1 MGLIFD
7 GVDIEAEF
15 NVMIDGASSWPKPA
29 RRSDAVQV
37 PGRNGDLL
45 YDDGAWENVEI
56 TYNILVKAEWITE
69 YERLTE
75 WLCSHVGYFRLE
87 DPDRHPGVY
96 RMAEFTGPINPK
108 TIGYHFAGTF
118 PLEFNCKPQQFLTSG
133 ESALEDIPISSVI
146 LGCYRTDQGQWYF
159 VDDMSGVAITTQI
172 TDFADVVG
180 NDGKYLKVSFTNN
193 KSYTRGIGVVTAYY
207 DSTNDQWIR
216 TSTSRGVGA
225 GETVVVYLSRD
236 EYETGQICLDGLAS
250 GLDDWDVS
258 IEINGQEVSGNPSDI
273 IQTIVN
279 PTMYEA
285 LPLIRVTNALEY
297 LSSAVGFMVRIND
310 ISVTVDISV
319 ATNAREIYI
328 DAEMG
333 DVYGYTTAEGL
344 VHYGQYATVE
354 VHNEE
359 EKRDFLYFKKGNNK
373 VIFTVSQKYQAAFP
387 SDLHAEI
394 IPRWWRI

>member
-133 ESALEDIPISSVI
+133 ESALEDIPISSVL
-146 LGCYRTDQGQWYF
+146 LGGYRTDQGQWYF
-159 VDDMSGVAITTQI
+159 VDDISGDSVMTMI
-172 TDFADVVG
+172 TDYLNYIGSDG
-180 NDGKYLKVSFTNN
+180 NYLKVSFTNN
-193 KSYTRGIGVVTAYY
+193 KSYTHGMGVVTAYY

-216 TSTSRGVGA
+216 TYTSRGVGA
-225 GETVVVYLSRD
+225 GETAVVSLSHD
-236 EYETGQICLDGLAS
+236 DYDTGLISLDGLGS
-250 GLDDWDVS
+250 GLSDWDIS

-285 LPLIRVTNALEY
+285 LPLIRVTNPYEY
-297 LSSAVGFMVRIND
+297 LNEAVNFKIRIND
-310 ISVTVDISV
+310 ISVTVDIPF
-319 ATNAREIYI
+319 ATHASAVFI
-328 DAEMG
+328 DAETC
-333 DVYGYTTAEGL
+333 DVYGMRAGGL
-344 VHYGQYATVE
+344 VHLGEYATVE

-373 VIFTVSQKYQAAFP
+373 VIFTVSNKYQGSMP
-387 SDLHAEI
+387 EYLHAEI
-394 IPRWWRI
+394 TPRWWRI

>member
-29 RRSDAVQV
+29 RRRDAVQV

-87 DPDRHPGVY
+87 DPVRHPGVY

-133 ESALEDIPISSVI
+133 ESALEDIPISSVL

-159 VDDMSGVAITTQI
+159 VDDISGDSVMTMI
-172 TDFADVVG
+172 TDYLNYIGSDG
-180 NDGKYLKVSFTNN
+180 NYLKVSFTNN
-193 KSYTRGIGVVTAYY
+193 KSYTHGMGVVTAYY

-216 TSTSRGVGA
+216 TYTSRGVGA
-225 GETVVVYLSRD
+225 GETAVVSLSHD
-236 EYETGQICLDGLAS
+236 NYDTGLISLDGLGS
-250 GLDDWDVS
+250 GLDDWDIT

-273 IQTIVN
+273 IHNIVN

-285 LPLIRVTNALEY
+285 LPLIRVTNPYEY
-297 LSSAVGFMVRIND
+297 LDEAVNFKIRIND
-310 ISVTVDISV
+310 ISVTVDIPF
-319 ATNAREIYI
+319 ATHASEVFI
-328 DAEMG
+328 DAETC
-333 DVYGYTTAEGL
+333 DVYGMRAGGL
-344 VHYGQYATVE
+344 VHLGEYATVE

-373 VIFTVSQKYQAAFP
+373 VIFTVSNKYQGSMP
-387 SDLHAEI
+387 EYLHAEI
-394 IPRWWRI
+394 TPRWWRI

>member
-45 YDDGAWENVEI
+45 YDEGAWENVEI

-96 RMAEFTGPINPK
+96 RMAEFTGPVNPK

-118 PLEFNCKPQQFLTSG
+118 SLEFNCKPQQFLTSG
-133 ESALEDIPISSVI
+133 ESALEDIPISSAI

-159 VDDMSGVAITTQI
+159 VDDISGDSVMTMI
-172 TDFADVVG
+172 TDYLNYIGSDG
-180 NDGKYLKVSFTNN
+180 NYLKVSFTNN
-193 KSYTRGIGVVTAYY
+193 KSYTHGMGVVTAYY

-216 TSTSRGVGA
+216 TYTSRGVGA
-225 GETVVVYLSRD
+225 GETAVVYLSHD
-236 EYETGQICLDGLAS
+236 EYDTGLISLDGLGS
-250 GLDDWDVS
+250 GLDDWDIT

-273 IQTIVN
+273 IHNIVN

-285 LPLIRVTNALEY
+285 LPLIRVTNPYEY
-297 LSSAVGFMVRIND
+297 LNEAVNFKIRIND
-310 ISVTVDISV
+310 ISVTVDIPF
-319 ATNAREIYI
+319 ATHASEVFI
-328 DAEMG
+328 DAETC
-333 DVYGYTTAEGL
+333 DVYGMRAGGL
-344 VHYGQYATVE
+344 VHLGEYATVE

-373 VIFTVSQKYQAAFP
+373 VIFTVSNKYQGSMP
-387 SDLHAEI
+387 EYLHAEI
-394 IPRWWRI
+394 TPRWWRI

>member
-96 RMAEFTGPINPK
+96 RMAEFTGPVNPK

-159 VDDMSGVAITTQI
+159 VDDISGKSVTTQI

-193 KSYTRGIGVVTAYY
+193 EAYTKGIGVVTAYY
-207 DSTNDQWIR
+207 DSANDQWIR
-216 TSTSRGVGA
+216 TYTSRGVGA
-225 GETVVVYLSRD
+225 GETAVVYLSHD
-236 EYETGQICLDGLAS
+236 EYDTGLISLDGLGS
-250 GLDDWDVS
+250 GLDDWDIT

-273 IQTIVN
+273 IHNIVN

-285 LPLIRVTNALEY
+285 LPLIRVTNPYEY
-297 LSSAVGFMVRIND
+297 LNEAVNFKIRIND
-310 ISVTVDISV
+310 ISVTVDIPF
-319 ATNAREIYI
+319 ATHASEVFI
-328 DAEMG
+328 DAETC
-333 DVYGYTTAEGL
+333 DVYGMRAGGL
-344 VHYGQYATVE
+344 VHLGEYATVE

-373 VIFTVSQKYQAAFP
+373 VIFTVSNKYQGSMP
-387 SDLHAEI
+387 EYLHAEI
-394 IPRWWRI
+394 TPRWWRI

>member
-7 GVDIEAEF
+7 GVDIETEF

-45 YDDGAWENVEI
+45 YDEGAWENVEI

-96 RMAEFTGPINPK
+96 RMAEFTGPVNPK

-133 ESALEDIPISSVI
+133 ESALEDIPISSVL
-146 LGCYRTDQGQWYF
+146 LGGYRTDQGQWYF
-159 VDDMSGVAITTQI
+159 VDDISGDSVMTMI
-172 TDFADVVG
+172 TDYLNYVG
-180 NDGKYLKVSFTNN
+180 SDGNYLKVSFTNN
-193 KSYTRGIGVVTAYY
+193 KSYTHGMGVVTAYY

-216 TSTSRGVGA
+216 TYTSRGVGA
-225 GETVVVYLSRD
+225 GETAVVSLSHD
-236 EYETGQICLDGLAS
+236 DYDTGLISLDGLGS
-250 GLDDWDVS
+250 GLDDWDIT

-285 LPLIRVTNALEY
+285 LPLIRVTNPYEY
-297 LSSAVGFMVRIND
+297 LDEAVNFKIRIND
-310 ISVTVDISV
+310 ISVTVDIPF
-319 ATNAREIYI
+319 ATHASEVFI
-328 DAEMG
+328 DAETC
-333 DVYGYTTAEGL
+333 DVYGMRGGGL
-344 VHYGQYATVE
+344 VHLGEYATVE

-373 VIFTVSQKYQAAFP
+373 VIFTVSNKYQGSMP
-387 SDLHAEI
+387 EYLHAEI
-394 IPRWWRI
+394 TPRWWRI

>member
-87 DPDRHPGVY
+87 DHERHPGVY
-96 RMAEFTGPINPK
+96 RMAEFTGPVNPK

-133 ESALEDIPISSVI
+133 ESALEDIPISSVL

-159 VDDMSGVAITTQI
+159 VDDFSGGSVMTMI
-172 TDFADVVG
+172 TDYLNYIGSDG
-180 NDGKYLKVSFTNN
+180 NYLKVSFTNN
-193 KSYTRGIGVVTAYY
+193 KTYTHGMGVVTAYY

-216 TSTSRGVGA
+216 TYTSRGVGA
-225 GETVVVYLSRD
+225 GETAVISLSHD
-236 EYETGQICLDGLAS
+236 DYDTGLISLDGLGS
-250 GLDDWDVS
+250 SLDDWDIT

-285 LPLIRVTNALEY
+285 LPLIRVTNPYEY
-297 LSSAVGFMVRIND
+297 LDEAVNFKIRIND
-310 ISVTVDISV
+310 ISVTVDIPF
-319 ATNAREIYI
+319 ATHASEVFI
-328 DAEMG
+328 DAETC
-333 DVYGYTTAEGL
+333 DVYGMRAGGL
-344 VHYGQYATVE
+344 VHLGEYATVE

-373 VIFTVSQKYQAAFP
+373 VIFTVSNKYQGSMP
-387 SDLHAEI
+387 EYLHAEI
-394 IPRWWRI
+394 TPRWWRI

>member
-45 YDDGAWENVEI
+45 YDEGAWENVEI
-56 TYNILVKAEWITE
+56 TYNILVKSGWITE

-108 TIGYHFAGTF
+108 TIGYRFAGTF

-159 VDDMSGVAITTQI
+159 VDDFSGSSVMTMI
-172 TDFADVVG
+172 TDYLNYIGSDG
-180 NDGKYLKVSFTNN
+180 NYLKVSFTNN
-193 KSYTRGIGVVTAYY
+193 KTYTSGMGVVTAYY
-207 DSTNDQWIR
+207 DSANDQWIR
-216 TSTSRGVGA
+216 TYTSRGA
-225 GETVVVYLSRD
+225 APGETAVVYLSHD
-236 EYETGQICLDGLAS
+236 DYDTGLISLDGFS
-250 GLDDWDVS
+250 SLDDWDIS

-297 LSSAVGFMVRIND
+297 LSSAVGFMVRINE
-310 ISVTVDISV
+310 ISVTVDIPF
-319 ATNAREIYI
+319 ATYASEICI
-328 DAEMG
+328 DAETG

-359 EKRDFLYFKKGNNK
+359 EMRDFLYFKKGNNK
-373 VIFTVSQKYQAAFP
+373 VAFTVSPTYQADWP
-387 SDLHAEI
+387 SNLYAEI